1 MTAARPVAFASDGL
15 TCRGRLHRPA
25 GGAPAPCVVMAHG
38 FSGTMDALL
47 PSYAERFVAGGLAVL
62 LFDYRHFGESDGSP
76 RQLVDSAR
84 QRADLRRAVEF
95 ARGMP
100 EVDGDAVALWGSS
113 LGGSHVVE
121 LAAGD
126 PSIAAVVANVP
137 ALDVWRGRGDL
148 RQEMAQR
155 GLGRREVARAT
166 ARLVGAAVVDEVRGL
181 LHRPPHYIAVFG
193 PMDRAVFSD
202 PGLAGW
208 FRDLEASSGTWENRV
223 TPRFLLHAP
232 RYRAGTMER
241 IRAPLLVTL
250 ARDDTE
256 ISWRFVAD
264 RAARAPRG
272 EVTIRP
278 VGHFDVY
285 HGRTFDEVASE
296 HLAFLRR
303 HLIEDRRA
311 PGRPVAS
318 SR

>member
-1 MTAARPVAFASDGL
+1 MTATRPVAFTSGGL

-25 GGAPAPCVVMAHG
+25 GDAPAPCVVMAHG

-76 RQLVDSAR
+76 RQLVDAAR
-84 QRADLRRAVEF
+84 QRADLRRAVEL
-95 ARGMP
+95 AREQP

-121 LAAGD
+121 LAADD

-148 RQEMAQR
+148 RREMAQR
-155 GLGRREVARAT
+155 GLGWGEVARAT
-166 ARLVGAAVVDEVRGL
+166 ARLVAAAVVDEARGL
-181 LHRPPHYIAVFG
+181 LHRSPHYIAVFG

-208 FRDLEASSGTWENRV
+208 FHDLETTSPTWENRV

-241 IRAPLLVTL
+241 LGMPLLVTL

-264 RAARAPRG
+264 RAARAPRA
-272 EVTIRP
+272 EVKLLP

-285 HGRTFDEVASE
+285 HGRTFDEVAAE

-311 PGRPVAS
+311 PERLAAS
-318 SR
+318 PR